1 MDAGCDRRLY
11 VQLFGCVSNLAHTV
25 ERSVLL
31 DAPPHEV
38 WEALTDATLLSE
50 WLADEVELDPREGG
64 ELVCRFADGE
74 ERRGEIALVEEAERL
89 AFDWHRAEGPSRVE
103 WIVDA
108 VADDRTRLTVTE
120 TAWGRRDDFAGVAGR
135 IGPSTLAAG
144 WSSRLAA
151 LPLVLGRLIL
161 A

>member
-1 MDAGCDRRLY
+1 
-11 VQLFGCVSNLAHTV
+11 VFNLAHTV

-38 WEALTDATLLSE
+38 WEALTDETLLSE

-103 WIVDA
+103 WLVDA
-108 VADDRTRLTVTE
+108 VADDRTRLTIVE
-120 TAWGRRDDFAGVAGR
+120 TSTAPV
-135 IGPSTLAAG
+135 GPLLAAS
-144 WSSRLAA
+144 WARPLAS
-151 LPLVLGRLIL
+151 LPLVLGRLVL

>member
-1 MDAGCDRRLY
+1 
-11 VQLFGCVSNLAHTV
+11 VFNLAHTV
-25 ERSVLL
+25 KRIVVL
-31 DAPPHEV
+31 DAAPREV
-38 WEALTDATLLSE
+38 WEALTDESLLSE

-74 ERRGEIALVEEAERL
+74 ERRGEVALVEEAERL

-108 VADDRTRLTVTE
+108 VADGTRLTVIE
-120 TAWGRRDDFAGVAGR
+120 TAWPTAVPTALVAGW
-135 IGPSTLAAG
+135 GP
-144 WSSRLAA
+144 RLERLRGA
-151 LPLVLGRLIL
+151 LRLVL

>member
-1 MDAGCDRRLY
+1 
-11 VQLFGCVSNLAHTV
+11 VSNLAHTV
-25 ERSVLL
+25 KRSVLL

-74 ERRGEIALVEEAERL
+74 ERRGEIALVEEAERI

-120 TAWGRRDDFAGVAGR
+120 TAWAPVGSRWADNQPMSAVF
-135 IGPSTLAAG
+135 GPSIPGLDWAT
-144 WSSRLAA
+144 R
-151 LPLVLGRLIL
+151 LGRLRGALRLTL